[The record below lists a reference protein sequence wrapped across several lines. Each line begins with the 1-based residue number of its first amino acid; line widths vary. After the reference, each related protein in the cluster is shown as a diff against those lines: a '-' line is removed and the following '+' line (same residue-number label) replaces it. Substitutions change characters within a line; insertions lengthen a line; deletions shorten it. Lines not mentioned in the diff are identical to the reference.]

1 VIRKDRPFSV
11 QELSRG
17 MPATILGCQVLIV
30 TPEDSILSKLEWSV
44 VSHSQRQYR
53 DALRVAVINRKA
65 LDLVYLSRWAKE
77 LGLEPILAKL
87 LAEANA
93 STSQM
98 TNDK

>member
-1 VIRKDRPFSV
+1 
-11 QELSRG
+11 
-17 MPATILGCQVLIV
+17 
-30 TPEDSILSKLEWSV
+30 
-44 VSHSQRQYR
+44 
-53 DALRVAVINRKA
+53 LRVAVINRKA